1 MLLKLN
7 AYKAWKS
14 MGVRERKP
22 RTCLAVRMHFCQ
34 NEWVLLSV
42 RLEGWKEPSA
52 PALEAVPGSVPSR
65 SPNFAGPP
73 FQRLKILDGFRGP
86 QGLSH
91 GSIPWVLKF
100 GMPSG
105 FPVRDDEGT
114 LGTLNPPPDRRCH
127 WSEEATHCVL
137 HLAFVICA
145 ILFSLLVLGNFRS

>member
-1 MLLKLN
+1 MGIRELKLC
-7 AYKAWKS
+7 S
-14 MGVRERKP
+14 
-22 RTCLAVRMHFCQ
+22 CLAACMHFCQ
-34 NEWVLLSV
+34 NEWVLQAV
-42 RLEGWKEPSA
+42 RLEGWKEPST
-52 PALEAVPGSVPSR
+52 PALEAVPGSAPSR
-65 SPNFAGPP
+65 SPDFAGPP
-73 FQRLKILDGFRGP
+73 FQRLEILDGFRGP

-91 GSIPWVLKF
+91 GCILWVLKF

-137 HLAFVICA
+137 QLPFVICA

>member
-1 MLLKLN
+1 MHTKFERVWVYENLN
-7 AYKAWKS
+7 C
-14 MGVRERKP
+14 VRVWPHVCTSARMSGFCRLFGWRVEKP
-22 RTCLAVRMHFCQ
+22 ST
-34 NEWVLLSV
+34 
-42 RLEGWKEPSA
+42 
-52 PALEAVPGSVPSR
+52 PALEAVPGSAPSR
-65 SPNFAGPP
+65 SPDFAGPP
-73 FQRLKILDGFRGP
+73 FQRLEILDGFRGP

-91 GSIPWVLKF
+91 GCILWVLKF

-137 HLAFVICA
+137 QLPFVICA